1 MARGTRMAEPNSSS
15 ARSFDRTLLA
25 LGVAFASGGFYL
37 ALVGLGLARSPSH
50 LNGPNWLGFAA
61 GLVLF
66 AAGLSALV
74 RAWLRVPDQ
83 QPNLPDD
90 APAIAVAIQWL
101 AALTVIAGLASIG
114 TWIAFGAGTRQ
125 FAVSVPVPHS
135 WTEII
140 GRTMFGV
147 GAVIT
152 WLIAAVMAYAG
163 AKKIFGKKN

>member
-1 MARGTRMAEPNSSS
+1 MAEPNSSS

-25 LGVAFASGGFYL
+25 LGVAFAGGGFYL

-50 LNGPNWLGFAA
+50 LNGPNWLGFTA
-61 GLVLF
+61 GLVFF
-66 AAGLSALV
+66 AAGLSVLV
-74 RAWLRVPDQ
+74 RAWLRVSDK

-125 FAVSVPVPHS
+125 FSMSFPVWGS
-135 WTEII
+135 LAEII
-140 GRTMFGV
+140 GRAMFGF
-147 GAVIT
+147 GAIIT
-152 WLIAAVMAYAG
+152 WLMAAAFAAAG
-163 AKKIFGKKN
+163 AKKIFGKKKASG